1 MVTLVLCWRLAE
13 NEVTPRK
20 YTVLSVNFVFDL
32 HNFILRDVH
41 QERIPGVKWD
51 LLVFDCTDFPI
62 ISFCQEWLRCNL
74 IIESGLFYTRVYHV
88 LAECLNCVASFGN
101 STNFLKLGCFVCKI
115 SNFPIPV
122 GARKNNLRWLAGM
135 HEEEVRA
142 RNKKKSVV
150 LPLCEQGQASAILHW
165 KSVIA
170 VFVIVKYLFPK
181 L

>member
-1 MVTLVLCWRLAE
+1 MAYTIRGHSCLVLEASRKWCHPQ
-13 NEVTPRK
+13 EVHCFKCEFCVRFAQFQFAWCSSGTYPWGKMRPACIWL
-20 YTVLSVNFVFDL
+20 YRFPYNIILSRV
-32 HNFILRDVH
+32 
-41 QERIPGVKWD
+41 
-51 LLVFDCTDFPI
+51 
-62 ISFCQEWLRCNL
+62 
-74 IIESGLFYTRVYHV
+74 IEMQLSVYHV

-135 HEEEVRA
+135 HKEEVRA